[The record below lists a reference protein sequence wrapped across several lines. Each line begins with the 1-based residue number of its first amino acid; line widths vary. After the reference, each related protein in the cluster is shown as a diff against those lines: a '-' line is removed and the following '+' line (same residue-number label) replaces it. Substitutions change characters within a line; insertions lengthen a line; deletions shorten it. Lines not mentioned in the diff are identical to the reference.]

1 MASNKSRKA
10 VVKAFGKFSVTI
22 SPTLKI
28 TGPKGFNTLGLT
40 LLVQRK
46 IDNSYGPSMG
56 DPLAF
61 AAEKLAALLDGKVA
75 SVELGEQPE
84 GMIY

>member
-1 MASNKSRKA
+1 MASNKARKA
-10 VVKAFGKFSVTI
+10 VVKAFGKFSVAI
-22 SPTLKI
+22 SPALKI

-61 AAEKLAALLDGKVA
+61 AAQELARLLDGKVA
-75 SVELGEQPE
+75 SVELGEEPE